1 MHPNLRIGVIS
12 IFTMSIKAS
21 DVNNLRQMTGA
32 GMMDCKKALEE
43 AGGDFDKAVEIL
55 RIKGQ
60 KVSVSR
66 QDRDAK
72 EGTVFAKTAPDNSY
86 GVMFELNSET
96 DFVAK
101 NEDFLTTGEKI
112 ITKALAVKPANLE
125 ALLAMEVESGKTAQD
140 LIVDLVTKIREKIE
154 ISRYALV
161 TGERVNLYVHTGS
174 KIGVLVAFENVGG
187 TDLAMLGKDVA
198 MQIAAMKPVAVR
210 RDEVDASM
218 IDREVEIAK
227 EQARS
232 EGKPEN
238 MIEKIATGKVQK
250 FYKEQVL
257 LEQEFV
263 KDNSKSVEQYIKDH
277 NKDMKVASFTR
288 FGVGDN

>member
-1 MHPNLRIGVIS
+1 
-12 IFTMSIKAS
+12 MSIKAS

-72 EGTVFAKTAPDNSY
+72 EGTVFARMAPDNSY

-101 NEDFLTTGEKI
+101 NDDFLTAGEKI
-112 ITKALAVKPANLE
+112 IAKALEHKPATLE
-125 ALLAMEVESGKTAQD
+125 ALLALEIENGKTAQD

-174 KIGVLVAFENVGG
+174 KIGVLVAFEGVGSG
-187 TDLAMLGKDVA
+187 DIALVGKDVA

-210 RDEVDASM
+210 REQVDASL

-263 KDNSKSVEQYIKDH
+263 KDNSKSVEQYIKEH
-277 NKDMKVASFTR
+277 HKDAKVVSFTR
-288 FGVGDN
+288 FGIGDN

>member
-1 MHPNLRIGVIS
+1 
-12 IFTMSIKAS
+12 MSIKAS

>member
-1 MHPNLRIGVIS
+1 
-12 IFTMSIKAS
+12 
-21 DVNNLRQMTGA
+21 
-32 GMMDCKKALEE
+32 MDCKKALEE

-101 NEDFLTTGEKI
+101 NDDFLSTGEKI
-112 ITKALAVKPANLE
+112 ISKALAVKPADLN
-125 ALLAMEVESGKTAQD
+125 ALLAMEVESGKSAQD

-174 KIGVLVAFENVGG
+174 KIGVLVAFENVGA

-227 EQARS
+227 EQART

>member
-1 MHPNLRIGVIS
+1 
-12 IFTMSIKAS
+12 MSIKAS

-161 TGERVNLYVHTGS
+161 TGEYVSLYVHTGS
-174 KIGVLVAFENVGG
+174 KIGVLVAFQNVGG
-187 TDLAMLGKDVA
+187 TDLAILGKDVA

-210 RDEVDASM
+210 RDEVDASL

-227 EQARS
+227 EQARA

-277 NKDMKVASFTR
+277 NKDIKVVSFTR
-288 FGVGDN
+288 FGIGDN